1 MKNTLRPYKA
11 DTPEHTVQ
19 RIKDIISRHEIPVIE
34 QALGDG
40 DMFCSCRIYISHDDD
55 SSIGTNGKGM
65 NRQYAMA
72 SGYAEFM
79 ERF

>member
-40 DMFCSCRIYISHDDD
+40 DMFCSCRIYIYRMTM
-55 SSIGTNGKGM
+55 I
-65 NRQYAMA
+65 RQ
-72 SGYAEFM
+72 SEPT
-79 ERF
+79 ERE